1 MREFKAM
8 KTLRS
13 LQPVG
18 DILLPLKKR
27 GLAGKLEENS
37 LFKLWPKAV
46 GPKIAQQ
53 TCPDGWRAGTLF
65 VKTTS
70 SVWVQQL
77 HFMKEDIRKKINDL
91 AGKTVV
97 QEIHFGVGYSPPR
110 GDAGR
115 LAVPPG
121 TALRERQKDHR
132 RMHRNAQR
140 SRTGR
145 RCKKGHAGGNQPPQA
160 SGKAA
165 RSLNNFFISG
175 V

>member
-1 MREFKAM
+1 MRRRFKGQ
-8 KTLRS
+8 

-18 DILLPLKKR
+18 DILSSALKRR
-27 GLAGKLEENS
+27 GLAGKLADNPV
-37 LFKLWPKAV
+37 FKLWPQAV
-46 GPKIAQQ
+46 GAKIARQ
-53 TCPDGWRAGTLF
+53 TRPDGWRAGTLF

-97 QEIHFGVGYSPPR
+97 QEIHFGVGYIPPR

-121 TALRERQKDHR
+121 TALKERDKRIIAECTETLKDPELAAVVKRVMQAEISRRRLREKRQDR
-132 RMHRNAQR
+132 
-140 SRTGR
+140 
-145 RCKKGHAGGNQPPQA
+145 
-160 SGKAA
+160 
-165 RSLNNFFISG
+165 
-175 V
+175 

>member
-1 MREFKAM
+1 MRKHFKGH
-8 KTLRS
+8 

-18 DILLPLKKR
+18 DILLTALKKR

-46 GPKIAQQ
+46 GAKIASQ

-97 QEIHFGVGYSPPR
+97 REIHFTVGYSPAR
-110 GDAGR
+110 KGAGR
-115 LAVPPG
+115 RAVPPKLMLKERDKRIIAEC
-121 TALRERQKDHR
+121 TKTLKDRELAEIVQRVMQAEISRRRLREERQ
-132 RMHRNAQR
+132 
-140 SRTGR
+140 GR
-145 RCKKGHAGGNQPPQA
+145 
-160 SGKAA
+160 
-165 RSLNNFFISG
+165 
-175 V
+175 